1 MDNSKIIEQIK
12 KLTETTKQKKL
23 PWRFANANLVRW
35 VKQDGDRTFT
45 VTLQTQQVPQAP
57 NIQRPS
63 NFVLTIQATNPPE
76 VILQVNTATSTDAP
90 LRDQLKI
97 LFDEAMSMSQETS
110 ADIID
115 KLLGDL

>member
-1 MDNSKIIEQIK
+1 MDNSKLIEQIK
-12 KLTETTKQKKL
+12 KLTETTKLKKL

-45 VTLQTQQVPQAP
+45 VTLQMQPTPQTL
-57 NIQRPS
+57 NVQRPN

-76 VILQVNTATSTDAP
+76 VILQVNTTTDSTV
-90 LRDQLKI
+90 RENLKV
-97 LFDEAMSMSQETS
+97 LFDEAMVMSQETS

-115 KLLGDL
+115 KLIGDL